1 MPRRCALAAV
11 IIVAA
16 VMLAACGRA
25 ATPTPPPPPT
35 PSVSPTAG
43 PTATPD
49 PNRPDAVESALAA
62 ILARHRVGW
71 DRVRVLSWEPV
82 DWPDG
87 CLGIRMEGTCT
98 QAVVPGYRLVLEI
111 GGEVYE
117 YRTDRAAG
125 RILMAAGPLH
135 GVDEPVLA
143 MEVRDAQGCRLFLV
157 AADGRAAYGP
167 CGAPLTPLRLVEEM
181 GRPEQLADLAAR
193 FAPFEAQTADAKL
206 VLVGRGAEQAS
217 PAWQRAVLA
226 WARVAMQEVEYGRG
240 GASLGFAVRWRQAL
254 PDRAGYCRF
263 LHVDASGYAFAST
276 ALCDGGDAA
285 ETGRGWLTT
294 AELERLD
301 GWLYALGTD
310 ETDGLLF
317 SGRGASP
324 VTEADRAAVEA
335 WAAAVYD
342 RLARGRQ

>member
-1 MPRRCALAAV
+1 MPRRCALALMM
-11 IIVAA
+11 VAA
-16 VMLAACGRA
+16 AVTLAACGRA
-25 ATPTPPPPPT
+25 ATPTAT
-35 PSVSPTAG
+35 PAPAVSPTSG

-49 PNRPDAVESALAA
+49 PNRPDSVQVALAA

-71 DRVRVLSWEPV
+71 DRVRVLRWEPV

-87 CLGIRMEGTCT
+87 CLGIRMEGMCT

-111 GGEVYE
+111 GGDVYE

-135 GVDEPVLA
+135 GVDEPALA
-143 MEVRDAQGCRLFLV
+143 MEVRDAEGCRLFLV

-167 CGAPLTPLRLVEEM
+167 CGAPLTSLRLVEEM
-181 GRPEQLADLAAR
+181 GRPEQLADLVAR
-193 FAPFEAQTADAKL
+193 FAPFEAQAADAKL
-206 VLVGRGAEQAS
+206 VLVGQGAEQAT

-240 GASLGFAVRWRQAL
+240 GASWGLAVRWRQAL

-263 LHVDASGYAFAST
+263 LQADASGYAFAST
-276 ALCDGGDAA
+276 ALCDGGDASDA
-285 ETGRGWLTT
+285 GRGWLTT
-294 AELERLD
+294 AELEALD

-310 ETDGLLF
+310 ETDGLLL
-317 SGRGASP
+317 SGRGESS
-324 VTEADRAAVEA
+324 VTEADRAAVRA

-342 RLARGRQ
+342 RLARGPR